1 MQKQLNNMIHY
12 SIALLATIITFSSCQ
27 KDFSGTLPNPNNS
40 NSSSNSSAS
49 GAIAVSLNGSS
60 SSGGSS
66 SDSVYV
72 VHQCEKGQKRDSLV
86 FTSLPAAVQS
96 YLNSTYSGFTPL
108 KAFVVKDSLGNV
120 KAYIAIIRFNDKP
133 VALEFKADGSFKKVL
148 EQREKDDFNG
158 NGWHLGGL
166 FEDRNGKC
174 KDTVALND
182 LPQSIR
188 AYMTSNYPGDTLLKA
203 FKTKDGAYLLI
214 SKNNG
219 AFATLFNK
227 NGGFEKRIE
236 LPAKNCDLS
245 NIAQSALP
253 SEILNFLSAT
263 FPNYV
268 FNKADVVK
276 SNGTVV
282 GYLVLINAN
291 NTRYAIAFDATGKFL
306 AKKVIH

>member
-1 MQKQLNNMIHY
+1 MKKQLNNMVHY

-27 KDFSGTLPNPNNS
+27 KDFSGALTDPNN
-40 NSSSNSSAS
+40 NSSANTNSS

-60 SSGGSS
+60 TSGGSS
-66 SDSVYV
+66 TDSV
-72 VHQCEKGQKRDSLV
+72 
-86 FTSLPAAVQS
+86 
-96 YLNSTYSGFTPL
+96 
-108 KAFVVKDSLGNV
+108 
-120 KAYIAIIRFNDKP
+120 YIAIIRFNNKP
-133 VALEFKADGSFKKVL
+133 VALEFKADGTFKKVL
-148 EQREKDDFNG
+148 EQREKKDLNG

-203 FKTKDGAYLLI
+203 FKTKDGAYLI
-214 SKNNG
+214 VSKNNG
-219 AFATLFNK
+219 AFATIFNK
-227 NGGFEKRIE
+227 NGGFEKRVV
-236 LPAKNCDLS
+236 LPAKDGELV

-253 SEILNFLSAT
+253 AEILNFLSAT

-268 FNKADVVK
+268 FNKADVAK
-276 SNGTVV
+276 SNGTVL

-306 AKKVIH
+306 VKKVIH

>member
-1 MQKQLNNMIHY
+1 
-12 SIALLATIITFSSCQ
+12 
-27 KDFSGTLPNPNNS
+27 
-40 NSSSNSSAS
+40 
-49 GAIAVSLNGSS
+49 
-60 SSGGSS
+60 
-66 SDSVYV
+66 
-72 VHQCEKGQKRDSLV
+72 
-86 FTSLPAAVQS
+86 
-96 YLNSTYSGFTPL
+96 
-108 KAFVVKDSLGNV
+108 VVKDTLGNV
-120 KAYIAIIRFNDKP
+120 KAYIAIIRFNNKP
-133 VALEFKADGSFKKVL
+133 VALEFKADGTFKKVL
-148 EQREKDDFNG
+148 EQREKKDLNG

-203 FKTKDGAYLLI
+203 FKIKDGAYLI
-214 SKNNG
+214 VSKNNG

-227 NGGFEKRIE
+227 NGGFEKRVV
-236 LPAKNCDLS
+236 LPAKDGELV

-253 SEILNFLSAT
+253 AEILNFLSAT

-268 FNKADVVK
+268 FNKADVAK
-276 SNGTVV
+276 SNGTVL

-306 AKKVIH
+306 VKKVIH

>member
-1 MQKQLNNMIHY
+1 MKKQLNNMIHY

-27 KDFSGTLPNPNNS
+27 KDFSGALTDPNN
-40 NSSSNSSAS
+40 NSSANTNPS

-60 SSGGSS
+60 TSGESST
-66 SDSVYV
+66 DSVYV
-72 VHQCEKGQKRDSLV
+72 VHQCDKGQKRDSLA
-86 FTSLPAAVQS
+86 FASLPALVQS
-96 YLNSTYSGFTPL
+96 YLNNTYAGFTPI
-108 KAFVVKDSLGNV
+108 KAFVVKDTLGNV
-120 KAYIAIIRFNDKP
+120 KAYIAIIRFNNKP
-133 VALEFKADGSFKKVL
+133 VALEFKADGTFKKVL
-148 EQREKDDFNG
+148 EQREKKDLNG

-203 FKTKDGAYLLI
+203 FKIKDGAYLI
-214 SKNNG
+214 VSKNNG

-227 NGGFEKRIE
+227 NGGFEKRVL
-236 LPAKNCDLS
+236 LPAKDGELV

-253 SEILNFLSAT
+253 AEILNFLSAT

-268 FNKADVVK
+268 FNKADVAK
-276 SNGTVV
+276 SNGTVL

-306 AKKVIH
+306 VKKVIH

>member
-1 MQKQLNNMIHY
+1 MKKQLNNMIHY

-27 KDFSGTLPNPNNS
+27 KDFSGALTDPNN
-40 NSSSNSSAS
+40 NSSANTNPS

-60 SSGGSS
+60 TSGESST
-66 SDSVYV
+66 DSVYV
-72 VHQCEKGQKRDSLV
+72 VHQCDKGQKRDSLA
-86 FTSLPAAVQS
+86 FASLPALVQS
-96 YLNSTYSGFTPL
+96 YLNNTYAGFTPI
-108 KAFVVKDSLGNV
+108 KAFVVKDTLGNV
-120 KAYIAIIRFNDKP
+120 KAYIAIIRFNNKP
-133 VALEFKADGSFKKVL
+133 VALEFKADGTFKKVL
-148 EQREKDDFNG
+148 EQREKKDLNG

-203 FKTKDGAYLLI
+203 FKTKDGAYLI
-214 SKNNG
+214 VSKNNG

-227 NGGFEKRIE
+227 NGGFEKRVL
-236 LPAKNCDLS
+236 LPAKDGELV

-253 SEILNFLSAT
+253 AEILNFLSAT

-268 FNKADVVK
+268 FNKADVAK
-276 SNGTVV
+276 SNGTVL

>member
-1 MQKQLNNMIHY
+1 MQKQINNMIHY

-27 KDFSGTLPNPNNS
+27 KDFSGTIPNAND
-40 NSSSNSSAS
+40 SNSSANSNSS
-49 GAIAVSLNGSS
+49 GAIAVALNGSS
-60 SSGGSS
+60 TSGGSS
-66 SDSVYV
+66 TDSVYV
-72 VHQCEKGQKRDSLV
+72 VHQCDKGQKRDSLA
-86 FTSLPAAVQS
+86 FTSLPAAVQT
-96 YLNSTYSGFTPL
+96 YLNNTYAGFNPL
-108 KAFVVKDSLGNV
+108 KAFVVKDSSGNV
-120 KAYIAIIRFNDKP
+120 KAYIAIIRFNNKP

-148 EQREKDDFNG
+148 EQREKKDLNG

-182 LPQSIR
+182 LPQIIR
-188 AYMTSNYPGDTLLKA
+188 SYMASNYPGDTLLKA
-203 FKTKDGAYLLI
+203 FKTKEGAYLVI

-227 NGGFEKRIE
+227 NGGFEKRVV
-236 LPAKNCDLS
+236 LPAKEGELV
-245 NIAQSALP
+245 NITQSALP
-253 SEILNFLSAT
+253 AEILNFLSAT

-268 FNKADVVK
+268 FNKADVAK
-276 SNGTVV
+276 SNGTVL

-291 NTRYAIAFDATGKFL
+291 NTRYAIAFDATGKFV

>member
-1 MQKQLNNMIHY
+1 MQKQFNNMIHY

-27 KDFSGTLPNPNNS
+27 KDFSGNLPNANNNS
-40 NSSSNSSAS
+40 PANSSSS
-49 GAIAVSLNGSS
+49 GAIAVALNGSS
-60 SSGGSS
+60 TSNGSS
-66 SDSVYV
+66 EDSVYV
-72 VHQCEKGQKRDSLV
+72 VHQCEKGQKRDSLA
-86 FTSLPAAVQS
+86 FSSLPAAVQS
-96 YLNSTYSGFTPL
+96 YLNNTYAGFTPL
-108 KAFVVKDSLGNV
+108 KAFVIKDTLGNV
-120 KAYIAIIRFNDKP
+120 KGYIAIIRFNDKP

-148 EQREKDDFNG
+148 EQREKGDLNG

-166 FEDRNGKC
+166 FEDRDGKC
-174 KDTVALND
+174 KDTIKLND

-188 AYMTSNYPGDTLLKA
+188 NYMTSNYPGDTLLKA
-203 FKTKDGAYLLI
+203 FKTKEGAYLLI

-227 NGGFEKRIE
+227 NGGFEKRVE
-236 LPAKNCDLS
+236 LPAKVGELV

-253 SEILNFLSAT
+253 ADILNFLSTT

-268 FNKADVVK
+268 FNKADVAK
-276 SNGTVV
+276 SNGTVL

>member
-1 MQKQLNNMIHY
+1 MKKQLNNMIHY

-27 KDFSGTLPNPNNS
+27 KDFSGAPTDPNN
-40 NSSSNSSAS
+40 NSSANTNSS

-60 SSGGSS
+60 TSGGSS
-66 SDSVYV
+66 TDSVYV
-72 VHQCEKGQKRDSLV
+72 VHQCDKGHKRDSLA
-86 FTSLPAAVQS
+86 FASLPALVQS
-96 YLNSTYSGFTPL
+96 YLNNTYAGFTPL
-108 KAFVVKDSLGNV
+108 KAFVVKDTLGNV
-120 KAYIAIIRFNDKP
+120 KAYIAIIRFNNKP
-133 VALEFKADGSFKKVL
+133 VALEFKADGTFKKVL
-148 EQREKDDFNG
+148 EQREKKDLNG

-203 FKTKDGAYLLI
+203 FKTKDGAYLI
-214 SKNNG
+214 VSKNNG

-227 NGGFEKRIE
+227 NGGFEKRVV
-236 LPAKNCDLS
+236 LPAKDGELV

-253 SEILNFLSAT
+253 AEILNFLSAT

-268 FNKADVVK
+268 FNKADVAK
-276 SNGTVV
+276 SNGTVL

-306 AKKVIH
+306 VKKVIH